1 MFVLIKKNADGHSMD
16 TLQKYGSSTSPR
28 NFFKGSPAMA
38 PAFKKSSASWWLN
51 QPIWKICSSNWI
63 ISPRFGMKIKKSLKF
78 HHLGCFLVQNPS
90 CPWDGKALM
99 RRGKRSLQIAIMCF
113 CTQYVCSQFYRLFQ
127 FFFTFVLRILF
138 VSQYLLPNI
147 CSSHSFL
154 PNIFF
159 PFFLPNIF
167 FPIFQ
172 YVPNTYT
179 IMYTQYVCSQVQL
192 PRNND
197 DLAKLLQTPPHQW
210 HRRGSPRASR
220 LLTGTWGMTTEVH
233 QKYGNYTLVNKHSN
247 GKSPCSIGHISSNGP
262 FSIAMLVNRSVT
274 KYFTCMN
281 TISIHKCFQPFMDE

>member
-1 MFVLIKKNADGHSMD
+1 MLTVTLWTLYKNTVHQLHQETSSKVL
-16 TLQKYGSSTSPR
+16 LQWHQPS
-28 NFFKGSPAMA
+28 
-38 PAFKKSSASWWLN
+38 KKSSASWWLN

-63 ISPRFGMKIKKSLKF
+63 ISPRFGMQIKKSLKF

-159 PFFLPNIF
+159 PFFFAQYFLPNI
-167 FPIFQ
+167 PICSKYLYY
-172 YVPNTYT
+172 YVHPICLLPSAAAPEQRRFSKASANSSASMTPSRFTSCESFTNRYLG
-179 IMYTQYVCSQVQL
+179 YDHWSSPKVRQL
-192 PRNND
+192 HSG
-197 DLAKLLQTPPHQW
+197 KQT
-210 HRRGSPRASR
+210 
-220 LLTGTWGMTTEVH
+220 
-233 QKYGNYTLVNKHSN
+233 
-247 GKSPCSIGHISSNGP
+247 
-262 FSIAMLVNRSVT
+262 
-274 KYFTCMN
+274 
-281 TISIHKCFQPFMDE
+281 